1 MTPTRV
7 AAVVVTFNRAA
18 VLSETLCAARAQT
31 RPAERLYVVDN
42 AGDDDTAELLRTEFA
57 DVIHL
62 RMAENLGPSGGQ
74 ARGIDAARGD
84 GFDAFWLMDDD
95 SPPHPDALATLIVAA
110 ERGSART
117 GIVGC
122 QGGVV
127 RFGRVRHVDD
137 PRELGDR
144 RVAGGLFAV
153 DFVLLDGSLVSR
165 RVVDVIG
172 LPRVEY
178 FSMMEDV
185 EYPLRARRAGF
196 EVLVVDHDLMRRG
209 HLGSVPGTALWRSYY
224 QSRNHVRMALEFRSA
239 TLVFGCIARQARFM
253 VAALAAPDRRLERVK
268 LRSRGIW
275 DGLRGRMGRRVE
287 PDDASS

>member
-7 AAVVVTFNRAA
+7 AAVLVTFNRNAA
-18 VLSETLCAARAQT
+18 LAETLRAAGEQT
-31 RPAERLYVVDN
+31 RPTERVYVVDN
-42 AGDDDTAELLRTEFA
+42 AGDDATAELLRTEFP

-62 RMAENLGPSGGQ
+62 RMVENLGPSGGL
-74 ARGIDAARGD
+74 ARGIEAAWGD

-95 SPPHPDALATLIVAA
+95 SPPWPDALATLIVAA

-122 QGGVV
+122 HGGTV
-127 RFGRVRHVDD
+127 RFGLVRHVHNPQD
-137 PRELGDR
+137 LSDR
-144 RVAGGLFAV
+144 RVADGLFAM
-153 DFVLLDGSLVSR
+153 DFVLLDGSLVFR
-165 RVVDVIG
+165 RVVDAIG
-172 LPRVEY
+172 LPPVEY

-239 TLVFGCIARQARFM
+239 TLVFGCMARQARFM
-253 VAALAAPDRRLERVK
+253 VAAIRAPNRRWERVK
-268 LRSRGIW
+268 LRSRGVW

-287 PDDASS
+287 PDGTS